1 MGQDLRSRGRAFD
14 PFYTT
19 RDQGEG
25 MGLGLSICYSIIR
38 EHGGEISALNV
49 HPRGAAVV
57 IELPAAEPEDHSE
70 PAMDGEALPHSS
82 AAMNAPT
89 RAV

>member
-1 MGQDLRSRGRAFD
+1 MC
-14 PFYTT
+14 
-19 RDQGEG
+19 
-25 MGLGLSICYSIIR
+25 M
-38 EHGGEISALNV
+38 
-49 HPRGAAVV
+49 PRGAAVV

-70 PAMDGEALPHSS
+70 PAMDREALPHSS